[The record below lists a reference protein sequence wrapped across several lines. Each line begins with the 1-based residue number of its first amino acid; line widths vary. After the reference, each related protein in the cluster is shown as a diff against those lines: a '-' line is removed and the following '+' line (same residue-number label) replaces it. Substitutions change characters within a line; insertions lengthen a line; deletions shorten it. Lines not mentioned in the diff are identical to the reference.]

1 MMIHYRNIIIVIALL
16 LGPLLSIARQ
26 DDNKSPFGAYAEEQ
40 RKVFKG
46 LYEKRDARSYAS
58 LLATWLHRYQELPD
72 SARKQYTRYL
82 AGAQYDLACTY
93 ALLGQAKPALHHL
106 AQAVKAGFSNYAHIM
121 QDADLVSIR
130 QKPSFK
136 AIVQP
141 LRATGDYLYILQ
153 RGKTYNA
160 KDKRPLPAFTYQAAS
175 NTNLV
180 ALRKGFNLDSIA
192 GQGTDVSKVLNVLHW
207 VHELIPHDGNHENP
221 AVKNA
226 LSMITV
232 CRKESRGLN
241 CRGLATVLNECYL
254 ALGFAS
260 RLVTCLPKDSLKVD
274 PDCHVINMVF
284 VPSLKKWVWADP
296 TQDAYVMNEKGELL
310 GIQEVRERLINKQ
323 PLILNPTANWN
334 HRSSTSKEYYLY
346 NYMAKNL
353 YILQC
358 PVNSVYNIETP
369 EAGKTIQ
376 YIQLN
381 PLDYFKQKP
390 DVTTSTRKNGTTYQ
404 YYYTNNPAAFWQL
417 P

>member
-1 MMIHYRNIIIVIALL
+1 MLHYRIIVIITALL
-16 LGPLLSIARQ
+16 WGPLLSMAQ
-26 DDNKSPFGAYAEEQ
+26 KDEANSFGAFAAQQE
-40 RKVFKG
+40 KVFVS
-46 LYEKRDARSYAS
+46 LYEKRDTKGYTS
-58 LLATWLHRYQELPD
+58 LLHTWLQRYEALPD
-72 SARKQYTRYL
+72 TARKQYARYL
-82 AGAQYDLACTY
+82 ANAHYNLSCTY
-93 ALLGQAKPALHHL
+93 ALLNRPEPALDHL
-106 AQAVKAGFSNYAHIM
+106 AQSIRAGYVNYSHMM
-121 QDADLVSIR
+121 QDTDLESIR
-130 QKPSFK
+130 RTPRFK
-136 AIVQP
+136 ALLQP

-153 RGKTYNA
+153 RGKDYNGQ
-160 KDKRPLPAFTYQAAS
+160 DNRPLPAFTYQSATDS
-175 NTNLV
+175 NLV

-192 GQGTDVSKVLNVLHW
+192 GQGNDASKVLNVLHW

-232 CRKESRGLN
+232 CRKEGRGLN

-260 RLVTCLPKDSLKVD
+260 RLVTCLPKDSLGTD
-274 PDCHVINMVF
+274 PDCHVINMVY
-284 VPSLKKWVWADP
+284 VPSLKKWIWADP

-310 GIQEVRERLINKQ
+310 GIPEVRERLIRNQ

-358 PVNSVYNIETP
+358 PVNSAYNMENP

-390 DVTTSTRKNGTTYQ
+390 DVTTSTRKSGTTYQ
-404 YYYTNNPAAFWQL
+404 YYNTNNPAAFWQL